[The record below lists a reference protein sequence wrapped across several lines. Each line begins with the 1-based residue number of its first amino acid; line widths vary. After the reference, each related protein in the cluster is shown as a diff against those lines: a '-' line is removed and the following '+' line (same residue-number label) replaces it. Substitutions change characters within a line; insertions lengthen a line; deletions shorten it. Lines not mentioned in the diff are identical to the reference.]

1 LGLIAGSA
9 YFLWTLQKM
18 FFGPLWT
25 RNPEWQTHLSDLR
38 GGEKA
43 LLYGLAALSL
53 VFGLF
58 PHLLLGKMENTL
70 THWVEWI
77 VK

>member
-1 LGLIAGSA
+1 
-9 YFLWTLQKM
+9 M

-25 RNPEWQTHLSDLR
+25 RNAEWQRHLSDLR
-38 GGEKA
+38 PGEKA
-43 LLYGLAALSL
+43 LLYGLAVVSL
-53 VFGLF
+53 VLGVFPDLLF
-58 PHLLLGKMENTL
+58 NKMENTL